1 MIKYIK
7 EYGVTNADYE
17 YILKN
22 TPQHILDTLILS
34 ENNVRE
40 VLNYYN
46 SLGIIESLAKIIINR
61 PDLVIINK
69 EYIEELV
76 NKVGEKLFYNIV
88 KESIDD
94 LILLGI

>member
-7 EYGVTNADYE
+7 EYGITDRDYE
-17 YILKN
+17 YIIKN
-22 TPQHILDTLILS
+22 TPQYILDTFILS
-34 ENNVRE
+34 EYNVRE

-46 SLGIIESLAKIIINR
+46 SLGLTESLATIIINR

-69 EYIEELV
+69 DYIEELV
-76 NKVGEKLFYNIV
+76 TKIGEKVFYNMV
-88 KESIDD
+88 KASIDD

>member
-7 EYGVTNADYE
+7 EYGITNHDYE

-22 TPQHILDTLILS
+22 TPQYILETLILS
-34 ENNVRE
+34 ENNVRD
-40 VLNYYN
+40 VLSYYN
-46 SLGIIESLAKIIINR
+46 SLGITESLATIIINR
-61 PDLVIINK
+61 PDLVIISK

-76 NKVGEKLFYNIV
+76 TKIGEKVFYNIV
-88 KESIDD
+88 KASIDD